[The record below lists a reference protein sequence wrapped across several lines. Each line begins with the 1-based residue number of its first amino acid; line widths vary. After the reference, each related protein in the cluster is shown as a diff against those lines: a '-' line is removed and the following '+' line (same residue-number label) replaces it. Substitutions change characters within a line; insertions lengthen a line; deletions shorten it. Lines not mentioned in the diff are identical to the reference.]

1 MPIVHI
7 YMFSGRT
14 QEKKERLMAKVTDA
28 VSEALEVPRE
38 AVHIV
43 LNEVPRENIGH
54 AGVPVSKSAP

>member
-1 MPIVHI
+1 
-7 YMFSGRT
+7 MFSGRT

>member
-14 QEKKERLMAKVTDA
+14 QEKKENLMKKVTDA
-28 VSEALEVPRE
+28 VCEALDVSKD

-43 LNEVPRENIGH
+43 LNEVPRENIAHG
-54 AGVPVSKSAP
+54 GIPVYKLNT

>member
-28 VSEALEVPRE
+28 VSEVLEVPRE

-54 AGVPVSKSAP
+54 AGIPVSKTFP